1 MIRTLVAA
9 LALTGTASAVSP
21 EYSEN
26 TDYEIYS
33 AALDAL
39 YGQPQAS
46 DSGKRARFVLFD
58 STAAS
63 GLVTAGLRTEFMRR
77 QFGIFS
83 SMYEGTL
90 DNFHSRNQAAVKLS
104 ARGFETKGTVELLSR
119 KSLPSTAGDPEVYWR
134 EFYRRYPRARGIISL
149 SQPGYD
155 KSGRYALIYF
165 RTGCGSLCGEAGY
178 ALFRRFNGSW
188 VMLRRVIT
196 IMS

>member
-1 MIRTLVAA
+1 MIPAFVAA
-9 LALTGTASAVSP
+9 LVLTAPANVPSHEEAA
-21 EYSEN
+21 N
-26 TDYEIYS
+26 TDYEVYS

-58 STAAS
+58 STAAK

-90 DNFHSRNQAAVKLS
+90 DNFHSRNQSTVKLS
-104 ARGFETKGTVELLSR
+104 ARGFEAKGTVELVSR
-119 KSLPSTAGDPEVYWR
+119 NTLPSTAGDPEVYWR
-134 EFYRRYPRARGIISL
+134 EFYRRYPRARGLISL

-155 KSGRYALIYF
+155 KSGKYALIYF

-188 VMLRRVIT
+188 VMLKRVIT